1 MSHSP
6 KSFCLCALYLNKMRM
21 HQAAS
26 RACRLEQPGIQ
37 PPSFQFMDDL
47 CYNPVPQKVNQLE
60 SNYKFKVYK
69 LVKLV
74 SRLEQNTLKPYS
86 LTRTLEHFLTAYPA
100 HVSKLSSGHFWG
112 IVHAVHLLVNQGEC
126 HSRSL
131 ALRSFN
137 WLESPG
143 KISWPW
149 GQKNIQWAGSFYSRI
164 MRGNS
169 AGSVW
174 FRLPSLYKCSNL
186 DIWVI
191 GWVSECRD
199 LGWGIVPQDLAA
211 LRFQQEMD

>member
-1 MSHSP
+1 MT
-6 KSFCLCALYLNKMRM
+6 CAIILCHK
-21 HQAAS
+21 
-26 RACRLEQPGIQ
+26 
-37 PPSFQFMDDL
+37 
-47 CYNPVPQKVNQLE
+47 KVNQLE

-74 SRLEQNTLKPYS
+74 GRLEQNTLKPYS

-126 HSRSL
+126 HSCSL